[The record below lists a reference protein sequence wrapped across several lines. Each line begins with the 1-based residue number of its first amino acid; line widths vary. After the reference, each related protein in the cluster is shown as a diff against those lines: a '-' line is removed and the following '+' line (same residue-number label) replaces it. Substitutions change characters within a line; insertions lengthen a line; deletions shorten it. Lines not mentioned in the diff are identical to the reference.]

1 MIIEYYVGKSVKS
14 GEIVK
19 GQLAFRFGDG
29 APIIIKG
36 MPIII
41 EPEYVEVD
49 RDSLD
54 FVTEVVG

>member
-1 MIIEYYVGKSVKS
+1 MIKEYYVGKSVET

-19 GQLAFRFGDG
+19 GALCYRFGDG
-29 APIIIKG
+29 APMIIKG

-49 RDSLD
+49 RDTLD
-54 FVTEVVG
+54 FVTEVTD